1 MRAEITKN
9 GEITVVRLEG
19 QISFD
24 TIPSFRDHCMNKL
37 KGEKVIFDLA
47 QLNFV
52 GSTGITSFFEIIK
65 DLVELKVLDLK
76 FCSVKTEFQR
86 LLLAWFS
93 DHVEIYELKEH
104 ALHAFLNPMPK
115 NTPLQPIRVP
125 NFRLTEEN
133 FVEPIA
139 ATIAEDFSDIE

>member
-1 MRAEITKN
+1 
-9 GEITVVRLEG
+9 
-19 QISFD
+19 
-24 TIPSFRDHCMNKL
+24 MNKL

-52 GSTGITSFFEIIK
+52 GSTGMTSFFEIIK

-86 LLLAWFS
+86 LLQAWFA

-104 ALHAFLNPMPK
+104 AVHAFLNPTPK
-115 NTPLQPIRVP
+115 NAPQQPIRVP

-133 FVEPIA
+133 FVEA
-139 ATIAEDFSDIE
+139 SDADEDFSDEV